1 LEPVSAEYTAAAIDD
16 DDDDDDDAGANSVQ
30 SQVASVD
37 AAKNRGITDTTI
49 IRRFPQQHRRH
60 QCQ

>member
-16 DDDDDDDAGANSVQ
+16 DGDDDAGANSVQ

-49 IRRFPQQHRRH
+49 IRRVAQQHRRH